1 MREVIPEIEALAER
15 AREALGAKSTAR
27 EAGLSRSREAIRHS
41 ANAIRAVHRGEFE
54 RAAELAGRAGVLL
67 AEARN
72 ALADHGDVLYAGF
85 VHDAAKEYTE
95 ARVTLAL
102 ISGAE
107 FPSYETLQVEVPAYL
122 NGLAEAVGELRRY
135 LLDRLNAGEVERC
148 TEVLEVMDE
157 VYGILVTFDF
167 PDAMTGGLRRT
178 TDSVRAILERTRG
191 DLVLAARQQQ
201 LEATLRRF
209 GEKLGPAT

>member
-1 MREVIPEIEALAER
+1 MREVISDIEALAER
-15 AREALGAKSTAR
+15 ARDVLAAKNSAR
-27 EAGLSRSREAIRHS
+27 EAGLSRSRETIRHS

-54 RAAELAGRAGVLL
+54 RAAALVAQAGALL
-67 AEARN
+67 AEART
-72 ALADHGDVLYAGF
+72 ALEGHGDVLYAGF

-102 ISGAE
+102 ISGG
-107 FPSYETLQVEVPAYL
+107 PLPGYEELDVEVPAYL

-157 VYGILVTFDF
+157 IYGILVTFDY

-178 TDSVRAILERTRG
+178 TDGVRAILERTRG
-191 DLVLAARQQQ
+191 DLVLASRQRQ
-201 LEATLRRF
+201 LEESLRRF
-209 GEKLGPAT
+209 GEKLDSA

>member
-15 AREALGAKSTAR
+15 AREVLSAKNAAR
-27 EAGLSRSREAIRHS
+27 EAGLSRSRETIRHS

-54 RAAELAGRAGVLL
+54 RASELVGRAGVLL
-67 AEARN
+67 TEARE

-102 ISGAE
+102 ISGGE
-107 FPSYETLQVEVPAYL
+107 LPGYETLQVEVPAYL
-122 NGLAEAVGELRRY
+122 NGMAEAVGELRRY

-148 TEVLEVMDE
+148 SEVLEVMDE

-178 TDSVRAILERTRG
+178 TDNVRGILERTRG

-201 LEATLRRF
+201 LEEAMRRF
-209 GEKLGPAT
+209 GEKLS

>member
-1 MREVIPEIEALAER
+1 VREVIPEIEAMAER
-15 AREALGAKSTAR
+15 AREALAAKNGAR

-41 ANAIRAVHRGEFE
+41 ANAIRAVHRGEFD
-54 RAAELAGRAGVLL
+54 RAAELVSRAGVLL

-72 ALADHGDVLYAGF
+72 ALSEHGDVLYAGF

-102 ISGAE
+102 ISGSDL
-107 FPSYETLQVEVPAYL
+107 PSYEVLQVEVPAYL
-122 NGLAEAVGELRRY
+122 NGMAEAVGELRRY

-178 TDSVRAILERTRG
+178 TDNVRGILERTRG
-191 DLVLAARQQQ
+191 DLVLALRQRQ
-201 LEATLRRF
+201 LEEAMKRF
-209 GEKLGPAT
+209 GEKLG

>member
-1 MREVIPEIEALAER
+1 VREVIPEIEAMAER
-15 AREALGAKSTAR
+15 AREALAAKNGAR

-41 ANAIRAVHRGEFE
+41 ANAIRAVHRGEFD
-54 RAAELAGRAGVLL
+54 RAAELVSRAGALL

-72 ALADHGDVLYAGF
+72 ALSEHGDVLHAGF

-102 ISGAE
+102 ISGSDL
-107 FPSYETLQVEVPAYL
+107 PSYEVLQVEVPAYL
-122 NGLAEAVGELRRY
+122 NGMAEAVGELRRY

-178 TDSVRAILERTRG
+178 TDNVRGILERTRG
-191 DLVLAARQQQ
+191 DLILALRQRQ
-201 LEATLRRF
+201 LEEAMKRF
-209 GEKLGPAT
+209 GEKLG